1 MSVTARLHLEEHRLE
16 RKGIRVLTC
25 TYSFSQDVNEL
36 GFPTSAIRQGFIEVS
51 IPGINDAEIV
61 RWMISRNVRKKGKIS
76 FLGVNEGGVPQETK
90 KLEFEDAILVNYRE
104 TFTDQSDMVIY
115 LTISAR
121 IIRLSDESLETQWD
135 SMKWDE

>member
-1 MSVTARLHLEEHRLE
+1 MSVTARLHLGEHRLE
-16 RKGIRVLTC
+16 EKGIRILTC
-25 TYSFSQDVNEL
+25 NYSFSQEVNEL
-36 GFPTSAIRQGFIEVS
+36 GCPKSVIRPGFIELS

-76 FLGVNEGGVPQETK
+76 FLGVNEGGVQQETK

-104 TFTDQSDMVIY
+104 TFTDQTDMVIY

-121 IIRLSDESLETQWD
+121 KIRISDETFESQWD
-135 SMKWDE
+135 IMGNE